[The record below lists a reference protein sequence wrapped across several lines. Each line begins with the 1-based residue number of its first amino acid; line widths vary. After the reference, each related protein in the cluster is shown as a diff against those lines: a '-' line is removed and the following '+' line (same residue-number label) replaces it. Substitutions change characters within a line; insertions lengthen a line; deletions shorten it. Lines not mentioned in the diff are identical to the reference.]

1 MSVKL
6 GKSLNVTAIQTA
18 ILQAA
23 VNAEPGLTLFK
34 NTTIG
39 GRPLGDIDN
48 SGTVTSFDSLQ
59 YGKWDANTLTD
70 AAYLSWIN
78 DTMNPYI
85 LSNPTTYADYLTGGF
100 TSAPGIIYSDTSKSD
115 SGTLRKL
122 AEKSFGTGAG
132 TLNAP
137 AATIDFRIP
146 APLMPCAVVVY
157 EADYWIW
164 YVSPP
169 ENIPPSFY
177 FGAIGGNFLQRGKT
191 TTPVAG
197 ETSDQGNYL
206 KGTFNWGDRGGPHIV
221 TVIVLG

>member
-1 MSVKL
+1 MPVSL

-18 ILQAA
+18 LLTS
-23 VNAEPGLTLFK
+23 NAEPSLTLFR

-39 GRPLGDIDN
+39 GRMLGDITNDGN
-48 SGTVTSFDSLQ
+48 ISSTDALQ
-59 YGKWDANTLTD
+59 YAKWANGSLTD
-70 AAYLSWIN
+70 TNYLSWIN
-78 DTMNPYI
+78 NTMNPYMFN
-85 LSNPTTYADYLTGGF
+85 NPTTYAAYLTGGF
-100 TSAPGIIYSDTSKSD
+100 TAAPGIIYSDTSKSD

-122 AEKSFGTGAG
+122 AEKSFATGAG

-146 APLMPCAVVVY
+146 APTMPCAVAVY

-164 YVSPP
+164 NVSPA

-177 FGAIGGNFLQRGKT
+177 FGAIGGNFLQRGVT
-191 TTPVAG
+191 TTPVPG
-197 ETSDQGNYL
+197 ETSAGGNFL